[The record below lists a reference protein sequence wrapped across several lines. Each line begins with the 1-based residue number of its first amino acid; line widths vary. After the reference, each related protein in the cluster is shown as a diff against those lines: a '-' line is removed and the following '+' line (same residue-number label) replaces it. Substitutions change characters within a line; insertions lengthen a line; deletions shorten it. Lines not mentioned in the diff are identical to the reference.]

1 MVDKELKKGLQELRR
16 QRDELHQRQLEDSE
30 RSKELIRAY
39 YSIPSR
45 DRPQTAPQRYEWQPY
60 PEQLRCIPCGA
71 STRAGTPCKITVIFR
86 NGRCKFHGGRS
97 TGAKTRAGQKRQ
109 RDGYRAWLEKQRD
122 SKAGRKR
129 TREYTRDV
137 ARICASTLSE
147 IVASE
152 TDRALQPV
160 DGISLRLSGGT
171 LVAVLPHGHS
181 IAVTLTTTSPRY
193 GGARWWYVCP
203 DCGGR
208 KASLYLHNESLCC
221 RRCSGLHYASQSK

>member
-60 PEQLRCIPCGA
+60 PEHLRCIPCGA

-109 RDGYRAWLEKQRD
+109 RDGYRAWLEK
-122 SKAGRKR
+122 
-129 TREYTRDV
+129 
-137 ARICASTLSE
+137 
-147 IVASE
+147 
-152 TDRALQPV
+152 
-160 DGISLRLSGGT
+160 
-171 LVAVLPHGHS
+171 
-181 IAVTLTTTSPRY
+181 
-193 GGARWWYVCP
+193 
-203 DCGGR
+203 
-208 KASLYLHNESLCC
+208 
-221 RRCSGLHYASQSK
+221 